1 MPIDAAYCVCTTEK
15 TKTRVQMSG
24 KFKHNLR
31 LHDVK
36 NADPSK
42 RHLNE
47 ILIGDDS
54 IREVFNLSMEEARQ
68 NDRENKYKN
77 YIDYA
82 EETKWMVENATGR
95 KVRKDAVLEI
105 EVVLTYS
112 HTKEDAISIDD
123 WKKANVEW
131 VKKYFGEEN
140 VISAVLHQDEATPHI
155 HVMVTPIDRE
165 SGQPKFNAKKWLGGR
180 ALMAQM
186 QTDYA
191 KAMEQFGLR
200 RGEENTRASHQD
212 LQTFYRALNNVCRQK
227 LPERSQFLNDQ
238 AYQTEID
245 NIYRETVIRMFALEQ
260 SLKRLEDID
269 RTREGNTST
278 YRELTEARIKDYEEQ
293 MEILQSNLSE
303 AEKKAR
309 IVDHMQTA
317 IQDIARNDPNKAQSI
332 RDNLNALTNK
342 GGALERAMQRRKAA
356 QSAAAKQGGVD
367 IEAGSREK

>member
-15 TKTRVQMSG
+15 TKTKVQMSG

-36 NADPSK
+36 NADPEK

-47 ILIGDDS
+47 VLIG
-54 IREVFNLSMEEARQ
+54 EENLRNIFQLSVDEARE
-68 NDRENKYKN
+68 NDREHKYKT
-77 YIDYA
+77 YIDHA

-112 HTKEDAISIDD
+112 HAGEDTIPLDD

-131 VKKYFGEEN
+131 VKNYFGEDN

-227 LPERSQFLNDQ
+227 LPTREQFPNDQ
-238 AYQTEID
+238 AYQAEID
-245 NIYRETVIRMFALEQ
+245 NIYKETVIRMFALEQ
-260 SLKRLEDID
+260 SVKRLEAVDK
-269 RTREGNTST
+269 TREGNNST

-303 AEKKAR
+303 AEKKAK
-309 IVDHMQTA
+309 IVDHLQTA
-317 IQDIARNDPNKAQSI
+317 IQDIAQKDPTKAQSI

-342 GGALERAMQRRKAA
+342 GGALERAMQRRRAA
-356 QSAAAKQGGVD
+356 QDAAAKQGGVD
-367 IEAGSREK
+367 IETDGREK

>member
-1 MPIDAAYCVCTTEK
+1 MVFIMAIDAAYCVCTTEK

-47 ILIGDDS
+47 ILIGDES
-54 IREVFNLSMEEARQ
+54 LQNVFQLSMEEARQ

-140 VISAVLHQDEATPHI
+140 VISAVLHQGATC
-155 HVMVTPIDRE
+155 
-165 SGQPKFNAKKWLGGR
+165 S
-180 ALMAQM
+180 
-186 QTDYA
+186 
-191 KAMEQFGLR
+191 
-200 RGEENTRASHQD
+200 
-212 LQTFYRALNNVCRQK
+212 
-227 LPERSQFLNDQ
+227 
-238 AYQTEID
+238 
-245 NIYRETVIRMFALEQ
+245 
-260 SLKRLEDID
+260 
-269 RTREGNTST
+269 
-278 YRELTEARIKDYEEQ
+278 
-293 MEILQSNLSE
+293 
-303 AEKKAR
+303 
-309 IVDHMQTA
+309 
-317 IQDIARNDPNKAQSI
+317 
-332 RDNLNALTNK
+332 
-342 GGALERAMQRRKAA
+342 
-356 QSAAAKQGGVD
+356 
-367 IEAGSREK
+367 